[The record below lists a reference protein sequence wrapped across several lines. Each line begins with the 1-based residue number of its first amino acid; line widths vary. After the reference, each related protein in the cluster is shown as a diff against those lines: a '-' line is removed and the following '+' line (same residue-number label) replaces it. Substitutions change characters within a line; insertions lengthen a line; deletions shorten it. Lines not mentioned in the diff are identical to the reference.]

1 MLKKKKKLK
10 KMVTKPN
17 VAPHD
22 LANTPA
28 GQEV

>member
-1 MLKKKKKLK
+1 MFKKNVKKIIIKANL
-10 KMVTKPN
+10 
-17 VAPHD
+17 APHD

>member
-1 MLKKKKKLK
+1 MFKKSLK
-10 KMVTKPN
+10 KMVTEAN
-17 VAPHD
+17 LAPHD

>member
-1 MLKKKKKLK
+1 MFKKNLK
-10 KMVTKPN
+10 KMVTKAN
-17 VAPHD
+17 LAPRD

>member
-1 MLKKKKKLK
+1 MLKKNLK
-10 KMVTKPN
+10 KMVTKAHL
-17 VAPHD
+17 APHD